1 MGFIGDDEDNA
12 NQRFKLELE
21 GKNELIIL
29 GLNPSTARG
38 KSSGYPNMIDDPT
51 LKRAVEFSKRNWNW
65 DKTITEFDGF
75 LMLNVCAQSTSKPI
89 NLVVNDA
96 LHEMNKK
103 KIKKYLFVKNNISV
117 LLAYGDNVSEKKLS
131 FLKRYLGEIVE
142 IFEKHEATFYHLGD
156 LTKKGNPRHIKPQI
170 ISQLPITAQLQLIEN
185 KFGKTVFDIA
195 KGNGVSRKQDNKG
208 VQNN

>member
-1 MGFIGDDEDNA
+1 MKKESRLLKENDKMRFIGDDEDNV

-38 KSSGYPNMIDDPT
+38 ESSGYPNMIDDPT
-51 LKRAVEFSKRNWNW
+51 LNRAVEFSKRNWNW

-103 KIKKYLFVKNNISV
+103 KIEEYLSGKMLYRFCLHMVIMS
-117 LLAYGDNVSEKKLS
+117 A
-131 FLKRYLGEIVE
+131 KRNCH
-142 IFEKHEATFYHLGD
+142 F
-156 LTKKGNPRHIKPQI
+156 
-170 ISQLPITAQLQLIEN
+170 
-185 KFGKTVFDIA
+185 
-195 KGNGVSRKQDNKG
+195 
-208 VQNN
+208 